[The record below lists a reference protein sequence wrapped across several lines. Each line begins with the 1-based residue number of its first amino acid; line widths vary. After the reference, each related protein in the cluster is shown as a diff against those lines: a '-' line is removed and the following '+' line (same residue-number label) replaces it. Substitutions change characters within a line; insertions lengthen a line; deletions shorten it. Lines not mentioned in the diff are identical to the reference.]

1 MVLSLLEQDFE
12 VVGTAN
18 NGIDLVSEAQR
29 LQPDAIVLDITMP
42 ILNGIEAAHEIHEA
56 RLAAKLIFLTVHER
70 SSFVRACFEEGGS
83 AYVTKS
89 RLKMDLVPAI
99 RSSFGQPLRLALSPS
114 PIRIEESLTGS
125 KTSSRGSRFWSF
137 CAVTN
142 SSENINESVRVL
154 KREISL

>member
-1 MVLSLLEQDFE
+1 MQRWAPKPLHAEEGRLSLNRPRILVADDHDVILDMVLSLLGQDFE

-56 RLAAKLIFLTVHER
+56 GLPAKLVFLTVHER

-89 RLKMDLVPAI
+89 RLKTDLIPAI
-99 RSSFGQPLRLALSPS
+99 REALSGNHFVS
-114 PIRIEESLTGS
+114 PFLHPG
-125 KTSSRGSRFWSF
+125 
-137 CAVTN
+137 
-142 SSENINESVRVL
+142 
-154 KREISL
+154 

>member
-1 MVLSLLEQDFE
+1 MQREGLRTAGCGKGDAALNRPRILVADDHDVILDMVLSLLVQDFE

-56 RLAAKLIFLTVHER
+56 GLPAKLVFLTVHER

-89 RLKMDLVPAI
+89 RLKTDLIPAI
-99 RSSFGQPLRLALSPS
+99 REALSGNHFVS
-114 PIRIEESLTGS
+114 PFLHPG
-125 KTSSRGSRFWSF
+125 
-137 CAVTN
+137 
-142 SSENINESVRVL
+142 
-154 KREISL
+154 

>member
-1 MVLSLLEQDFE
+1 MNRPRILVADDHDVILDMVLSLLGQDFE

-56 RLAAKLIFLTVHER
+56 GLPAKLVFLTVHER

-89 RLKMDLVPAI
+89 RLKTDLIPAI
-99 RSSFGQPLRLALSPS
+99 REALSGNHFVS
-114 PIRIEESLTGS
+114 PFLHPG
-125 KTSSRGSRFWSF
+125 
-137 CAVTN
+137 
-142 SSENINESVRVL
+142 
-154 KREISL
+154 